1 MQERHGFCRGRH
13 PLFHS
18 QLRRTSQR
26 SERELRNDTNHQH
39 WYRVFI
45 HEESWTS
52 QMEYWPHLMTSRGFP
67 FPFQQ
72 LNVEN
77 GSRPGFIYSLSCARS
92 AGRQTERKTPSVA
105 KIKTY
110 LLNGL
115 KPAPAER
122 KWLSRMHGAS
132 WLN

>member
-1 MQERHGFCRGRH
+1 MWKTGAAQELYTPFPAQEAQGDK
-13 PLFHS
+13 
-18 QLRRTSQR
+18 T
-26 SERELRNDTNHQH
+26 ERE
-39 WYRVFI
+39 
-45 HEESWTS
+45 
-52 QMEYWPHLMTSRGFP
+52 
-67 FPFQQ
+67 
-72 LNVEN
+72 
-77 GSRPGFIYSLSCARS
+77 
-92 AGRQTERKTPSVA
+92 TPSVA